1 MPVKKG
7 AFVLC
12 MILLV
17 QLTVF
22 NVYSDDYD
30 FRNNKAVYADAIET
44 LKTLNIC
51 TDETQFG
58 SKLTRRDCLIYLY
71 RTMTVGIGNKTE
83 LDDDELIAF
92 ASKNRLLTDSEA
104 EVFELDK
111 IIPWRESITLTERVL
126 VSLAGERMYPESFS
140 GNAWYDFA
148 EDILLCSYMGS
159 GIDGMGAAYIPLDCA
174 DNDTELYEFFE
185 VLYVALHIPHINRET
200 GKCSS
205 VIGMHL
211 NLPDE
216 PYQVS
221 EKVLDIDL
229 SADYSRHLTRGEVLS
244 LLLKCTDQ
252 IAYGSSFNVFNDEF
266 KSAESGNIAECAY
279 RNGLLSGKI
288 GADGML
294 YAALDDLATWQ
305 EAVTFADK
313 LVFENYT
320 HNDYIDLEWS
330 KFGRDEAWLGLAKN
344 LGIANNDDGFFTRS
358 IDIKTEKGCEPVIAR
373 DFLCFMYSV
382 VHSPAAYSDYYPGYS
397 WFRIMRNEDK

>member
-104 EVFELDK
+104 EAFELDK

-148 EDILLCSYMGS
+148 EDILLCSYM
-159 GIDGMGAAYIPLDCA
+159 
-174 DNDTELYEFFE
+174 
-185 VLYVALHIPHINRET
+185 
-200 GKCSS
+200 
-205 VIGMHL
+205 
-211 NLPDE
+211 
-216 PYQVS
+216 
-221 EKVLDIDL
+221 
-229 SADYSRHLTRGEVLS
+229 
-244 LLLKCTDQ
+244 
-252 IAYGSSFNVFNDEF
+252 
-266 KSAESGNIAECAY
+266 
-279 RNGLLSGKI
+279 
-288 GADGML
+288 
-294 YAALDDLATWQ
+294 
-305 EAVTFADK
+305 
-313 LVFENYT
+313 
-320 HNDYIDLEWS
+320 
-330 KFGRDEAWLGLAKN
+330 
-344 LGIANNDDGFFTRS
+344 
-358 IDIKTEKGCEPVIAR
+358 
-373 DFLCFMYSV
+373 
-382 VHSPAAYSDYYPGYS
+382 
-397 WFRIMRNEDK
+397 